1 MDTTLYCTDCGMPHD
16 ICDCSDDDIFQ
27 DKEEFTAPIPCEYII
42 GTAPNPVPIP
52 CEYIIGTDEYF
63 QHVYNLVQHNPP
75 KQK

>member
-1 MDTTLYCTDCGMPHD
+1 MDTTIYCTDCGMPHD

-42 GTAPNPVPIP
+42 GT
-52 CEYIIGTDEYF
+52 DEYF
-63 QHVYNLVQHNPP
+63 QHNPP

>member
-27 DKEEFTAPIPCEYII
+27 DKEEF
-42 GTAPNPVPIP
+42 TAPNPVPIP

>member
-42 GTAPNPVPIP
+42 GTAPNP
-52 CEYIIGTDEYF
+52 CEYIIGTAP
-63 QHVYNLVQHNPP
+63 NPP